1 MIFDKLAN
9 IAVYK
14 GMNPNLD
21 TAIDFL
27 LSHDLEA
34 LPLGRTEIDG
44 DNVFLNKMEAAAA
57 PAHTKQFEVHKKYL
71 DVQIDLSG
79 VERIDTGERLPLDS
93 FDFSEEKDVGFTDCG
108 TFASCILGPGNFT
121 VCMTGELH
129 KPGIAVTEATSL
141 VKCVLKVHI

>member
-1 MIFDKLAN
+1 MIFDKLTSLE
-9 IAVYK
+9 VYK
-14 GMNPNLD
+14 GINPNLD

-27 LSHDLEA
+27 MSHDLES

-44 DNVFLNKMEAAAA
+44 DNVFLNKMEATAS
-57 PAHTKQFEVHKKYL
+57 PAHTKQFEVHRKYM

-79 VERIDTGERLPLDS
+79 VERIDTGERIPLES
-93 FDFSEEKDVGFTDCG
+93 FDFDEEKDLGFTDCG

-121 VCMTGELH
+121 VCMPEELH
-129 KPGIAVTEATSL
+129 KPGIIVTEDAAL

>member
-1 MIFDKLAN
+1 MIFDKLTN

-27 LSHDLEA
+27 LSHDLES

-44 DNVFLNKMEAAAA
+44 DNVFLNKMEANAA
-57 PAHTKQFEVHKKYL
+57 PAHTKQFEAHKKYL

-79 VERIDTGERLPLDS
+79 IERIDTGERIPLDS
-93 FDFSEEKDVGFTDCG
+93 FDFDEEKDFGLTDCT
-108 TFASCILGPGNFT
+108 TFASCILGPGNFA
-121 VCMTGELH
+121 VCMAEELH
-129 KPGIAVTEATSL
+129 KPGIAVTEDTAL

>member
-1 MIFDKLAN
+1 MIFDKLTN
-9 IAVYK
+9 LEVYR

-27 LSHDLEA
+27 MSHDLES

-44 DNVFLNKMEAAAA
+44 GNVFLNKMEAAAS
-57 PAHTKQFEVHKKYL
+57 PAHGRQFEVHKKYM

-79 VERIDTGERLPLDS
+79 VERIDTGERIPFES
-93 FDFSEEKDVGFTDCG
+93 FDFDEDKDVGFTDCG
-108 TFASCILGPGNFT
+108 IFASCILGPGNFT
-121 VCMTGELH
+121 VCMAGEPH
-129 KPGIAVTEATSL
+129 KPGIIVTEDAAL